1 MDVFQIAITSGIL
14 CTIVPPY
21 NISSQARA
29 FPNSLYSSPS
39 NHSTQYVVLTN
50 SVCYHSPPY
59 LSHKPYSGHM
69 VLPGGQH
76 LLNWFFSF
84 HPTVWSHLCSPWEL
98 IIGTPRWKL
107 GEAGQISLAVS
118 PSCPEGQWLIKD
130 SLHHTTCS
138 PLAKSQVWNKGLV
151 SILYYLSIHLMIL
164 FLSESAHYGH
174 LVIISVPHDFWSYL
188 PVRDSFGAAKSE
200 QRQAKWGHTPLAV

>member
-98 IIGTPRWKL
+98 LIGSPRWKL
-107 GEAGQISLAVS
+107 GESGQISLAVS